1 MLPKDESWMF
11 DPSLSDDEFEKKLNE
26 HFKKLEK
33 KDPKAEEE
41 QKKIEKLIDKGTLY
55 DINDDLLK
63 FANDLAAKYLGKKID
78 DDTTKNITDDII
90 EQLDTID
97 KKLNILEKD
106 IKAFDKNSSD
116 FFNDCD
122 NMDKSFNNMLKERSG
137 ICEKSSSL
145 KFSKINNIPFLGGR
159 PRRDLS
165 IDKNDILDLKIS
177 LETSESLDEFLI
189 NT

>member
-1 MLPKDESWMF
+1 MLPKDKSWMF

-26 HFKKLEK
+26 HLKKLEK
-33 KDPKAEEE
+33 KDLKAEED
-41 QKKIEKLIDKGTLY
+41 QKKIEKLIDNGDLY
-55 DINDDLLK
+55 NINEDLLK
-63 FANDLAAKYLGKKID
+63 FANDLAAKYVGKKVD
-78 DDTTKNITDDII
+78 DDVTKNITDDII

-97 KKLNILEKD
+97 KKLNVLEKD

-116 FFNDCD
+116 FFNDCN
-122 NMDKSFNNMLKERSG
+122 NMDKSFNNMLKEKSG
-137 ICEKSSSL
+137 IFEKNHLS

-159 PRRDLS
+159 PKRDLS
-165 IDKNDILDLKIS
+165 IDKNDILDLKIA